1 MAAVAGY
8 NSSILVTSPP
18 SVSFTDLATTT
29 SDFTTYTI
37 TDATKRYFDPTV
49 AVVVQEAH
57 DEVQTATVTGS
68 PTGGTFTLTFGAN
81 TTTGIAFNAAASA
94 VQSALVALASIG
106 SGNVSVSGANGGPYT
121 IEFISSL
128 GLASQSLLTANG
140 SGLTGGSSPGV
151 TIARVQAGAA
161 YATIT
166 NGFTLRSAGG
176 IVIFGSAQAQ
186 GSFVRFHSGNY
197 MPYSTLGN
205 AASAEFSGKVDL
217 VETTVFNTTG
227 TRNYTPCLMDGT
239 LKMTQWWVNET
250 LLTNLKS
257 RDLLVVSFVS
267 PTGARYEGYCYVSD
281 SGLKADVKKT
291 VDEDLTFQ
299 LTNQFFAN

>member
-18 SVSFTDLATTT
+18 SVSFTDEATTT

-37 TDATKRYFDPTV
+37 TNSAKRYFDPTV
-49 AVVVQEAH
+49 AVVVQEGH

-81 TTTGIAFNAAASA
+81 TTTNIAYNAAASA

-106 SGNVSVSGANGGPYT
+106 SGNVAVTGSAGGPYT
-121 IEFISSL
+121 IEFTSSL
-128 GLASQSLLTANG
+128 GLASQSLITANG

-151 TIARVQAGAA
+151 TIARVQAGSA

-205 AASAEFSGKVDL
+205 AHTAEFSGKVDM
-217 VETTVFNTTG
+217 EDTTLFNTTG
-227 TRNYTPCLMDGT
+227 THNFTPCLMSGT
-239 LKMTQWWVNET
+239 LKLSNWWLNEV
-250 LLTNLKS
+250 LITNLTS
-257 RDLLVVSFVS
+257 RNLLVISFVS
-267 PTGARYEGYCYVSD
+267 PTGARYEGYCYTSD
-281 SGLKADVKKT
+281 NDLKLDVKKA